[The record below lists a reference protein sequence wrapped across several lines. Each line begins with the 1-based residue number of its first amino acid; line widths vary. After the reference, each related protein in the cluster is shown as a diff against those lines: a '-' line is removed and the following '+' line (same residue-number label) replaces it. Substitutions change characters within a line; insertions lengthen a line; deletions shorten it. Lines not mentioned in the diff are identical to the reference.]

1 MITSAGKTAYD
12 TDNRHKFTFVKNLLE
27 CSAVDYSR
35 SVGKNSLSY
44 LGTIHL
50 FANANQNK
58 GYEARR
64 FLTTG
69 NNHVRSPLNRYSS
82 FKS

>member
-1 MITSAGKTAYD
+1 MILTISI
-12 TDNRHKFTFVKNLLE
+12 RLLLLKNLLE
-27 CSAVDYSR
+27 CSADDYSR

-44 LGTIHL
+44 LDTSHL
-50 FANANQNK
+50 FASANQNK
-58 GYEARR
+58 RYEARR

>member
-1 MITSAGKTAYD
+1 MILTISI
-12 TDNRHKFTFVKNLLE
+12 RLLLLKNLLE
-27 CSAVDYSR
+27 CSADDYSR

-44 LGTIHL
+44 LGTSHL